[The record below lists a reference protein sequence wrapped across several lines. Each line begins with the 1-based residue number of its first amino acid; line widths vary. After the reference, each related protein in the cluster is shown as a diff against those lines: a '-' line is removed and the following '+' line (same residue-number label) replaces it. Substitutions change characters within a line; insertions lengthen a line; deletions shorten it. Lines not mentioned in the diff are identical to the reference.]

1 MFQIFQLDLQVLIT
15 LVSAFQS
22 ILCVYLFLCIETL
35 IRLYIFVFD
44 L

>member
-22 ILCVYLFLCIETL
+22 ILCVNRFPVHRDAY
-35 IRLYIFVFD
+35 
-44 L
+44 